1 MQEIQSTGHIHI
13 TIDVPAFTIP
23 YADAASTVNCV
34 ADAQV
39 DPGDP
44 GVVTDMCG
52 NVLTPVVTAPSPTGC
67 TGVGAIWL
75 YTYTD
80 CAGNTADWTYTYTVN
95 LAPFVIATPNAASTV
110 NCVADANVQPA
121 DAGVVNDACGNAIT
135 PTVTPP
141 TAVACEG
148 DMVWTFT
155 YTDCAGNTLDWTHTY
170 TSRYA
175 NVCDRNSSHGAS
187 AVNCPADANIEPAGP
202 GAITD
207 FCGNPV
213 TPVVTNDGP
222 VVCEGDVIWTFTYT
236 DCANNVVAW
245 THTYTVDMTT
255 ALTAPTLGTSTVN
268 CPADATDP
276 GAPADITDRMWQHS
290 KCSSSRFTSTCCL

>member
-1 MQEIQSTGHIHI
+1 MLQ
-13 TIDVPAFTIP
+13 
-23 YADAASTVNCV
+23 STVNCA
-34 ADAQV
+34 ADA
-39 DPGDP
+39 
-44 GVVTDMCG
+44 
-52 NVLTPVVTAPSPTGC
+52 
-67 TGVGAIWL
+67 I
-75 YTYTD
+75 
-80 CAGNTADWTYTYTVN
+80 
-95 LAPFVIATPNAASTV
+95 
-110 NCVADANVQPA
+110 VQPA

-170 TSRYA
+170 TVDLPTFTIATTPGTST
-175 NVCDRNSSHGAS
+175 VL
-187 AVNCPADANIEPAGP
+187 CPADANVEPAGP
-202 GAITD
+202 GVVTD
-207 FCGNPV
+207 LCNNIL
-213 TPVVTNDGP
+213 TPVITNDGP

-276 GAPADITDRMWQHS
+276 GAPADITDGCGNTVSAVLVGSLHQQ
-290 KCSSSRFTSTCCL
+290 LL